1 MWHNK
6 NTNEIQSNNPWGNSW
21 ICEELKQ
28 QYYDQGWSQVAD
40 DFVPAMVLTTRQ
52 KISALNGEY
61 LPKFS
66 VLKDAIQ
73 AADAL
78 DESDTV
84 ASLKAAY
91 FALHEEYNAAMEAIE
106 GE

>member
-6 NTNEIQSNNPWGNSW
+6 NTNEIQSSNPWGNSW
-21 ICEELKQ
+21 ICDDLKQ
-28 QYYDQGWSQVAD
+28 QYYDLGWSQVAD
-40 DFVPAMVLTTRQ
+40 DFIPAMVLTTWQ
-52 KISALNGEY
+52 KIIALNSEY

-66 VLKDAIQ
+66 TLKDAIQ

-78 DESDTV
+78 DELDTV

-91 FALHEEYNAAMEAIE
+91 FALREEYNTVMEAIE